1 MPQRSYFRSRLWTQ
15 LSLVLLGVVVGYI
28 ATGRAEPVAAS
39 PFANLGLFARAMAHI
54 ETSYVEEVDQTAL
67 VHGAIRGMAATLDP
81 HTTFLDP
88 EEYRLLTADTQGRFA
103 GIGVEISVRDG
114 WLVVLSVFPG
124 GPAAEAGLRP
134 GDRFLRIEG
143 RNARDMRIQESV
155 RLMRGEPGTRV
166 SVAVRREGAQ
176 EDIELTLTR
185 AVIDVSPVEA
195 HLLPDRV
202 LYLHVRAFQD
212 DTTHELRAAID
223 RALIEV
229 EERGGLVGVLLDLRD
244 NPGGLLRESVA
255 MCDEFLSRGV
265 IVSTRARGGRVL
277 REYVAHRRGTLPQWP
292 MVVLINAH
300 TASAAEIVAGALQ
313 DHRRALLVGTRS
325 FGKGS
330 VQNVVELSDGSAL
343 KLTIA
348 RYYTPSGRS
357 IQAEGIE
364 PDLVVEQLDPAR
376 VAAARLEENRQI
388 REATLDGHLDA
399 NHSRRLSR
407 TGRDAVREDAEADD
421 RPPFVDDHQARM
433 AHQAL
438 RAIVADRA
446 REGRIQP

>member
-1 MPQRSYFRSRLWTQ
+1 MPPRLSSRSRLWGQ
-15 LSLVLLGVVVGYI
+15 ISLVLLGVAVGHL
-28 ATGRAEPVAAS
+28 ATVRAEPVAAS
-39 PFANLGLFARAMAHI
+39 PFANLGIFARALAHI

-143 RNARDMRIQESV
+143 RDARDMRIQESV

-166 SVAVRREGAQ
+166 SVAIRREGEA

-202 LYLHVRAFQD
+202 LYLRVRAFQD
-212 DTTHELRAAID
+212 DTTSELRAALD
-223 RALIEV
+223 RALLEA
-229 EERGGLVGVLLDLRD
+229 EPRGGLAGILLDLRD
-244 NPGGLLRESVA
+244 NPGGLLRESVS
-255 MCDEFLSRGV
+255 MCDEFLGGGV

-277 REYVAHRRGTLPQWP
+277 QEYVAHRRGTRPPWP

-313 DHRRALLVGTRS
+313 DHERALLVGTRS

-330 VQNVVELSDGSAL
+330 VQNVVELPDGSAL

-357 IQAEGIE
+357 IQAEGIV
-364 PDLVVEQLDPAR
+364 PDLVVEQLDPTR
-376 VAAARLEENRQI
+376 LAAARLEEARRI
-388 REATLDGHLDA
+388 REATLEGHLDA
-399 NHSRRLSR
+399 DRSRLP
-407 TGRDAVREDAEADD
+407 TATARDEVREAAEAED
-421 RPPFVDDHQARM
+421 RPPFMDDHQARM

-438 RAIVADRA
+438 QAILADRA
-446 REGRIQP
+446 RGR